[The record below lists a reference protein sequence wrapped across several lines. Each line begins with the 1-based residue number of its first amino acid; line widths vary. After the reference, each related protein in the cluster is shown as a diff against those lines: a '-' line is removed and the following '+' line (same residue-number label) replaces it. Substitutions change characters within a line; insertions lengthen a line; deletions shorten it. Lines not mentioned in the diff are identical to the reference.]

1 MEMNT
6 FTAET
11 TTLINMPTGHC
22 ADNDVKDY
30 DNLITVKELGWR
42 ALSDSLADD
51 QNICPAEDMNTRM
64 QVERSINI
72 NRLVYGNVMKLQP
85 SCE

>member
-1 MEMNT
+1 MEMNI

-22 ADNDVKDY
+22 TDNDVK

-51 QNICPAEDMNTRM
+51 QNRCPAEDLNTRM